1 LGSNINTPGGWEGQP
16 SLSADGNTLYYTVSR
31 PNSRNNDIYISRRG
45 NDGKWGVAQAFD
57 EINTN
62 GKDKSPFLHQDS
74 ETLYF
79 VSECTKDRPGVGG
92 LDIFYIRYENG
103 KWTAPKN
110 IGYPINSEA
119 DELGLF
125 VSIDG
130 TVAYYSSRVGGNWNI
145 YSFELY
151 EEARPK
157 SVAVL
162 KGELK
167 DENGEPVKNAV
178 IEIAYEDSEEVTQ
191 VKVNGDDG
199 KYAVIVKTEKKQDVM
214 VTVKKKGHAFDTKLI
229 AKEEFEKEDVA
240 VRDKDLSVRKL
251 KVGEAYTIKEILY
264 ATNSASLTT
273 SSKFILRGFARFLRE
288 NPTLTVS
295 IQGHTDDVG
304 DDAEN
309 LDLSE
314 RRAKGVEKYIQ
325 SLGIGVN
332 RLSAKG
338 YGESM
343 PKVENISSFNRSQ
356 NRRTDF
362 FIEGL

>member
-1 LGSNINTPGGWEGQP
+1 
-16 SLSADGNTLYYTVSR
+16 
-31 PNSRNNDIYISRRG
+31 
-45 NDGKWGVAQAFD
+45 
-57 EINTN
+57 
-62 GKDKSPFLHQDS
+62 
-74 ETLYF
+74 LYF

-103 KWTAPKN
+103 TWTSPKN

-130 TVAYYSSRVGGNWNI
+130 AVAYYSSRVGGNWNI

-167 DENGEPVKNAV
+167 DENGEPVKDAV
-178 IEIAYEDSEEVTQ
+178 IEISYEDSEEVTKI
-191 VKVNGDDG
+191 KVNGDDG
-199 KYAVIVKTEKKQDVM
+199 KYAAIVKTEKKQDVM
-214 VTVKKKGHAFDTKLI
+214 VTVKKEGHAFDTRLI
-229 AKEEFEKEDVA
+229 AKEEFKKEDVA
-240 VRDKDLSVRKL
+240 VRDKDLSVKKL

-264 ATNSASLTT
+264 ATNSVSLTA

-314 RRAKGVEKYIQ
+314 RRAQGVQKYIQ
-325 SLGIGVN
+325 SLGIEAH

-343 PKVENISSFNRSQ
+343 PKVENSNSFNRSQ